1 MKWGNNLAECPE
13 EMAELLNKYF
23 QSVFPGT
30 PQKNVNYLQPL
41 QIDCISTVKVTE
53 EKIKLTLESLC
64 VSKSAGPDGI
74 SPQVLKN
81 LSPSLTSSIFLLI
94 KTCCNKRLF
103 PSVWK
108 CADVTAIHKSGSK
121 NNVENYRPISLLC
134 VISKVFEKLIY
145 DAIDWR
151 IRKKLQPEQFGFT
164 PKRSAISQMI
174 SFLSQVYDNF
184 SVEENEIHS
193 VPYLDFSKAFDR
205 VNYSMLLLR
214 LSSFGIGGGLLELI
228 QSYLTDRYQRVKINN
243 VVSQKLKVTSGV
255 PQGFRLGPLFFLA
268 YVDGLLEQTTSP
280 TFAYADDI
288 KLVRTNL
295 RDTQQDICCIENWCI
310 ESDMKLNSD
319 KVTELEIFKGEHQL
333 VVNDQIVQKVRSQK
347 DLGIIVTENLS
358 WNDHAEERCKKATGA
373 FFQNKKNLGLKT
385 SQFLKLSAYCGYVM
399 PILSYGSELLLLN
412 NAATKMIE
420 SVRATAWILSDSK
433 SSYKKRL
440 ETLKILPVS
449 LYFEMHDL
457 LLLSSIVT
465 GKVDINWQKY
475 ISFSDSRTRSS
486 TKTLKINANENLKT
500 RQKADFWYRASI
512 LANLLSTSID
522 LFHDTETL
530 KTRLSD
536 IYWEYFLEYYN
547 ELTSCTWHIRCGCP
561 IGTCSVQK
569 RLKTTQ
575 IVTD

>member
-1 MKWGNNLAECPE
+1 MRRNLRKRRSLAKTIKLKKLEKTLKQQLSEEQRAFETKVFSGRKFSEIKKYLKAIMRNDGWPSNMKRGNNLAECPE

-23 QSVFPGT
+23 QSVFSPGT
-30 PQKNVNYLQPL
+30 PQNNVNYLQPL

-53 EKIKLTLESLC
+53 EKIKLILESLC

-103 PSVWK
+103 PAVWK

-145 DAIDWR
+145 DAIDLR
-151 IRKKLQPEQFGFT
+151 IRKKFQPEQFGLP

-193 VPYLDFSKAFDR
+193 VLYLDFSKAFDR
-205 VNYSMLLLR
+205 VNHSMLLLR

-255 PQGFRLGPLFFLA
+255 PQGSRLGPLFFLA

-280 TFAYADDI
+280 AFAYADDI
-288 KLVRTNL
+288 KLVYTNL
-295 RDTQQDICCIENWCI
+295 RDTHRDICCIANWCI

-373 FFQNKKNLGLKT
+373 FFQIKKNLSLKT

-399 PILSYGSELLLLN
+399 PILSYGSEVLLLN

-420 SVRATAWILSDSK
+420 SVQRRATAWILSDSK
-433 SSYKKRL
+433 SSYKKQL

-449 LYFEMHDL
+449 L
-457 LLLSSIVT
+457 
-465 GKVDINWQKY
+465 
-475 ISFSDSRTRSS
+475 
-486 TKTLKINANENLKT
+486 
-500 RQKADFWYRASI
+500 
-512 LANLLSTSID
+512 
-522 LFHDTETL
+522 
-530 KTRLSD
+530 
-536 IYWEYFLEYYN
+536 
-547 ELTSCTWHIRCGCP
+547 
-561 IGTCSVQK
+561 
-569 RLKTTQ
+569 
-575 IVTD
+575 